1 MTIANAQDKPE
12 ATVAGPKLE
21 LIWPHKDEFLL
32 VPKDDGGKPVWA
44 PRDHPAANEVR
55 LTRFVGVEGEIN
67 EMDPHLDNTVFVGD
81 SIDAMRVMCEV
92 PEFAARYRGKV
103 KLIYADPP
111 FNTGQAFVEPSSPR
125 NSKSMRST
133 RRALYSVYERVKFAD
148 SLLSMSLGIGPE
160 GAGAPLRYG
169 G

>member
-12 ATVAGPKLE
+12 ATVAGPKQLE

-32 VPKDDGGKPVWA
+32 VPKDDGGKPVWV

-55 LTRFVGVEGEIN
+55 FTRI
-67 EMDPHLDNTVFVGD
+67 VGD
-81 SIDAMRVMCEV
+81 SIDAMRVMYEV
-92 PEFAARYRGKV
+92 PEFAARYRGTV
-103 KLIYADPP
+103 QLIYADPP
-111 FNTGQAFVEPSSPR
+111 SNTGQAFVEPSSPS
-125 NSKSMRST
+125 NSKSMPST
-133 RRALYSVYERVKFAD
+133 RRAPRSVYERVKFAD